1 MLEVTDAAIK
11 EFKNLLAEAGVE
23 GHGVRV
29 SISDGGGCGPSY
41 GLDITAKGEPGDTLI
56 EKDGLKVFIEPMA
69 HIELFDATIECVDS
83 GDTKRFA
90 ITGLSSGCCG

>member
-11 EFKNLLAEAGVE
+11 EFKNLLAEADAK

-29 SISDGGGCGPSY
+29 SMSAGGGCGPSY
-41 GLDITAKGEPGDTLI
+41 GLDITAKGEPSDTLV
-56 EKDGLKVFIEPMA
+56 EKSGLKVFIEPMA
-69 HIELFDATIECVDS
+69 HIELFDATIDFVDS
-83 GDTKRFA
+83 GDAKGFA